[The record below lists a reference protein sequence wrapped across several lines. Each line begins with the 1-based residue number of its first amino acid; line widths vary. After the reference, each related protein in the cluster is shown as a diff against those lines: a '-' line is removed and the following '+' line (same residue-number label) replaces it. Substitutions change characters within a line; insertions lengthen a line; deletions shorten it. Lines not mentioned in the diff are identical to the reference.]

1 MSIFV
6 DAGKRF
12 ELKLNC
18 NIVKNDDGEIYFLRP
33 EKNGA

>member
-18 NIVKNDDGEIYFLRP
+18 NIIKNDDGDIILL
-33 EKNGA
+33 

>member
-12 ELKLNC
+12 ELNC
-18 NIVKNDDGEIYFLRP
+18 FAILLKMKMEIFFATR
-33 EKNGA
+33 